1 MWRGRPGAHIDSH
14 NVVLVGLSQL
24 LHDLHLS
31 VGTRFR
37 AALHR
42 DGPLGVVNG
51 QILQTSPRADR
62 REMLLHVF
70 FSGQNKEMRGGPPH
84 PGAARLPPPCHG
96 LQGAAPGEQ
105 QDLRRDGDLCPRVLL
120 DLLEVAALFANQPPH
135 QTVVSEDFQGDL
147 FCSKTGEER
156 KTSRPIRPVSPSPAR
171 GSSAAVGET
180 EEPSIS

>member
-62 REMLLHVF
+62 RETLLHVF
-70 FSGQNKEMRGGPPH
+70 F
-84 PGAARLPPPCHG
+84 
-96 LQGAAPGEQ
+96 
-105 QDLRRDGDLCPRVLL
+105 
-120 DLLEVAALFANQPPH
+120 F
-135 QTVVSEDFQGDL
+135 
-147 FCSKTGEER
+147 
-156 KTSRPIRPVSPSPAR
+156 RPK
-171 GSSAAVGET
+171 
-180 EEPSIS
+180 